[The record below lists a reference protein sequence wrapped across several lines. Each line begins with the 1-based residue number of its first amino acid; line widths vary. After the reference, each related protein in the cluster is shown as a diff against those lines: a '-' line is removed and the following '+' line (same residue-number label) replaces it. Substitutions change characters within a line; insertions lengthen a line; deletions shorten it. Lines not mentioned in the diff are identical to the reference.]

1 MNSSIMKCNH
11 QIASFLERTGL
22 LGGRIPSLDGAPWF
36 CDEFQA
42 LVVDGIALVRHPAH
56 AIMMSIFGAGV
67 AGGVCVG
74 RAHGLATLPDL
85 LLGYVDRVGAW
96 HWGGGEY
103 GLVVNLHHP
112 TRVNFPCDTVWPVW
126 FTFGDYQGDRENVVR
141 SGQLLYDLSEN
152 LRKLRCEA
160 FWGVAKEEFIRETW
174 APSRLP
180 WCLDVDEY
188 REIFSAQ

>member
-1 MNSSIMKCNH
+1 MICKP
-11 QIASFLERTGL
+11 QIAAFLNSTGL
-22 LGGRIPSLDGAPWF
+22 LVGRIPSLDAAPWF
-36 CDEFQA
+36 RDEFQA
-42 LVVDGIALVRHPAH
+42 LVVGDIALVRHPAH
-56 AIMMSIFGAGV
+56 AIMMSIFGAGI

-74 RAHGLATLPDL
+74 RAHGLASLPDL
-85 LLGYVDRVGAW
+85 LLGYVDRRGTW

-126 FTFGDYQGDRENVVR
+126 YTFGDYQGDREDVILGNR
-141 SGQLLYDLSEN
+141 LTYDLTED
-152 LRKLRCEA
+152 LRELRCRA
-160 FWGVAKEEFIRETW
+160 FWDVAKEEFIRETW
-174 APSRLP
+174 APERLP